1 MNKLLFRLSVL
12 AFVLPSCSM
21 NMFYYFPDKNPVEVS
36 PIATE
41 HYIPYKK
48 EKSVHGLYFKKENP
62 IASVFILHGNAGSLT
77 GWQSVAEMFWD
88 EGYNAFIYDYPEFG
102 NSEGQ
107 AKHNQVIESSQKAF
121 DYFLSLPEVEETK
134 KIVLGFSLG
143 GNLALKTATE
153 NQDKIDALVVEGAFT
168 NYRKIGIASVPKI
181 LRFAPWLVLG
191 NKFKGEELIRDFK
204 KPLLVVHSKEDEIIP
219 YKMGEEI
226 YKNAGSI
233 RKELWTIKG
242 LHLQGFG
249 LHPSEYFFKIKNL
262 LVD

>member
-1 MNKLLFRLSVL
+1 MLRIIYPFIFIFMVS
-12 AFVLPSCSM
+12 SCSM
-21 NMFYYFPDKNPVEVS
+21 NMFYYFPDKNPVEAS
-36 PIATE
+36 PLATD
-41 HYIPYKK
+41 HYIEYKEGK
-48 EKSVHGLYFKKENP
+48 NIHGLFFQKENP
-62 IASVFILHGNAGSLT
+62 VATVFILHGNAGSLT
-77 GWQSVAEMFWD
+77 GWQSVSEMFWE
-88 EGYNAFIYDYPEFG
+88 EGYQSFIIDYPEFG
-102 NSEGQ
+102 NSDGK

-121 DYFLSLPEVEETK
+121 DYFLSLPEVEGTK

-143 GNLALKTATE
+143 GNLALKVATE

-168 NYRKIGIASVPKI
+168 NYRDIGIASVPKI
-181 LRFAPWLVLG
+181 LRFAPWMVLG

-204 KPLLVVHSKEDEIIP
+204 KPILVVHSTEDEVIP

-249 LHPSEYFFKIKNL
+249 LHPTEYFYKIRNL